1 MSGKLALRL
10 KTAGLQGSGNGLG
23 AGIGGGGGK
32 KITRQAFGIHVGNL
46 PPTTIW
52 GDYSQSANTNY
63 NQVPIPDI
71 GIGSIRLW
79 DSDGCSWRNIERT
92 QGVFSW
98 GRLDN
103 ALAKADEKG
112 LDIVYTLGC
121 GPDWAT
127 VLPGQYA
134 GLHAGYNPHPP
145 INDTVWI
152 NWCAAIANKLIG
164 RGVKYEVW
172 NEVNDQVYGA
182 SFVGSGFIGSAALLV
197 HLTQLARQTI
207 LAIDPTAKILSA
219 NFVGQDGIQNGP
231 PDSVTLD
238 AYLAAGGANYC
249 DIISIH
255 AYNTLPIWTRPEGV
269 IEMGKRV
276 FDTLA
281 KYNVTKPV
289 WNTEW
294 GYGTWRDET
303 GSFHPRPGGL
313 GFNPVIDV
321 APSALQTSNTITV
334 SEASAVSVNGGTYS
348 KNGGAHT
355 STPGSVVADDTLSVQ
370 HTSSAG
376 PLSKVSTTL
385 ILGSTSTVYTTT
397 TAAEGVTPNP
407 IALPTNNQM
416 PDDIARM
423 YVTRMLILSWCV
435 GFDRFYFYALD
446 GVKSYSSI
454 VMVNP
459 ATALGASTLQAAAIA
474 YKYFSDLFTN
484 GYISELQS
492 LTAGGK
498 LYYSANFTL
507 ANRKRG
513 VIYWCDNYDTAVVS
527 IAGAKSGTDNV
538 GNPIDVSSGTL
549 TVTGTPKIIYY

>member
-52 GDYSQSANTNY
+52 GDYDQNANTNY

-71 GIGSIRLW
+71 GVGSIRLW
-79 DSDGCSWRNIERT
+79 DSNGCSWRNIERT
-92 QGVFSW
+92 QGVFTW

-103 ALAKADEKG
+103 AVAMADAKG

-134 GLHAGYNPHPP
+134 GLYVGYNPHPP

-164 RGVKYEVW
+164 RGVKYEIW

-182 SFVGSGFIGSAALLV
+182 SFVGSGFIGSAELLV

-249 DIISIH
+249 DIISVH
-255 AYNTLPIWTRPEGV
+255 AYNTLPIWTRPEGM
-269 IEMGKRV
+269 IEFGKRV

-303 GSFHPRPGGL
+303 GALRYYPG
-313 GFNPVIDV
+313 
-321 APSALQTSNTITV
+321 
-334 SEASAVSVNGGTYS
+334 
-348 KNGGAHT
+348 
-355 STPGSVVADDTLSVQ
+355 
-370 HTSSAG
+370 
-376 PLSKVSTTL
+376 
-385 ILGSTSTVYTTT
+385 
-397 TAAEGVTPNP
+397 
-407 IALPTNNQM
+407 NQM

-423 YVTRMLILSWCV
+423 YITRMLILSWCV
-435 GFDRFYFYALD
+435 GFDRFYIYSAD
-446 GVKSYSSI
+446 GVQSYNSLVI
-454 VMVNP
+454 VNP
-459 ATALGASTLQAAAIA
+459 STPLGAVTIQAAGIA

-513 VIYWCDNYDTAVVS
+513 VIYWCDNYDTAVVP
-527 IAGAKSGTDNV
+527 IAGAKSGTDNI
-538 GNPIDVSSGTL
+538 GNSIDVSSGTL